1 MNNLNQSINSLMLKR
16 LGAGFITAAVIS
28 LFVYAFLGMYGLKSY
43 FIGFLLSALNF
54 ILLSLELNTILE
66 IRPKRSRVYHLIFFL
81 IRYILIG
88 YVIVQAVKNDNANVF
103 LIFGGLITMNFSIV
117 INASLNHFIRR
128 KVS

>member
-1 MNNLNQSINSLMLKR
+1 MLKR